1 MKWKIAVWLIIFAQ
15 VFSLLPLAKS
25 KDTNLLLDS
34 YRNMRF
40 WDIEVD
46 KCFFK
51 QVTNVSCVSA
61 SVQMVLK
68 YLDFSPLPN
77 QSQLAIEMHTD
88 INHTTYWKYA
98 YIPLKNRGFLG
109 YYNHS
114 LSDDFSVALS
124 YLKGNF
130 SQNFPVIVNT
140 WYDEHAKS
148 EGRYTHARVITGY
161 DSEGIFFHDPWSGPN
176 MFLNYSVFS
185 SLWKTDLGFWAFII
199 KAEPKFDLIV
209 EAKDLFGLP
218 ISGVVFVLEGEVNK
232 IEVATDSNGV
242 SRFSNL
248 TIANYALN
256 YNWRLQSETS
266 PISLTKTTTVSF
278 IFLLSDLTIIGIAAI
293 VVMIIVVVF
302 IIWTRRRSVY
312 WIFS

>member
-1 MKWKIAVWLIIFAQ
+1 
-15 VFSLLPLAKS
+15 
-25 KDTNLLLDS
+25 
-34 YRNMRF
+34 
-40 WDIEVD
+40 
-46 KCFFK
+46 
-51 QVTNVSCVSA
+51 
-61 SVQMVLK
+61 
-68 YLDFSPLPN
+68 
-77 QSQLAIEMHTD
+77 
-88 INHTTYWKYA
+88 
-98 YIPLKNRGFLG
+98 
-109 YYNHS
+109 
-114 LSDDFSVALS
+114 
-124 YLKGNF
+124 
-130 SQNFPVIVNT
+130 
-140 WYDEHAKS
+140 
-148 EGRYTHARVITGY
+148 
-161 DSEGIFFHDPWSGPN
+161 